1 METKKRTVE
10 VLLFGFLGRAV
21 GLLANQLSYSYF
33 FFISVYNLPK
43 TAKNTYCKTKSEVIM
58 QQTKTREAEMLEKIY
73 KNMKMGSDSMVNL
86 MPAAKDEEFKTL
98 MTAQLDG
105 YEKFAAQARDRLLT
119 VGGEPKEENVM
130 TKMWAS
136 VGMKMNTMMDSTTS
150 HLAEMIVEGS
160 TMGMTDT
167 IKVLRDY
174 ENTDVSETAMKLAK
188 DIIKFEEKNIEIM
201 KKHL

>member
-1 METKKRTVE
+1 
-10 VLLFGFLGRAV
+10 
-21 GLLANQLSYSYF
+21 
-33 FFISVYNLPK
+33 
-43 TAKNTYCKTKSEVIM
+43 M
-58 QQTKTREAEMLEKIY
+58 QQTKTRECEMLAKIY
-73 KNMKMGSDSMVNL
+73 KNMKMGSDSMINL
-86 MPAAKDEEFKTL
+86 MPSAKDNDFKKL

-105 YEKFAAQARDRLLT
+105 YESFASKARDALLKH
-119 VGGEPKEENVM
+119 GGEPKEENMM

-167 IKVLRDY
+167 IKILREY
-174 ENTDVSETAMKLAK
+174 ENTSVSEATLDLAK
-188 DIIKFEEKNIEIM
+188 DIIGFEEKNIEIM

>member
-1 METKKRTVE
+1 
-10 VLLFGFLGRAV
+10 
-21 GLLANQLSYSYF
+21 
-33 FFISVYNLPK
+33 
-43 TAKNTYCKTKSEVIM
+43 M
-58 QQTKTREAEMLEKIY
+58 QQVKTREAEMLEKIY

-86 MPAAKDEEFKTL
+86 MPAAKDSEFKSL
-98 MTAQLDG
+98 MSAQLDG
-105 YEKFAAQARDRLLT
+105 YEKFAAHARERLLNI
-119 VGGEPKEENVM
+119 GGEPKEENAM

-150 HLAEMIVEGS
+150 HLAEMIIEGS

-167 IKVLRDY
+167 IKILRDF
-174 ENTDVSETAMKLAK
+174 ENTDVSETAMKLCK

>member
-1 METKKRTVE
+1 
-10 VLLFGFLGRAV
+10 
-21 GLLANQLSYSYF
+21 
-33 FFISVYNLPK
+33 
-43 TAKNTYCKTKSEVIM
+43 M
-58 QQTKTREAEMLEKIY
+58 QQTKTREAEMLDKIY

-86 MPAAKDEEFKTL
+86 MPKAQDAEFKKL

-105 YEKFAAQARDRLLT
+105 YEKFASQARQKAIEA
-119 VGGEPKEENVM
+119 GGEPKEENVM

-174 ENTDVSETAMKLAK
+174 ENTDVSEYAMKLAK

>member
-1 METKKRTVE
+1 
-10 VLLFGFLGRAV
+10 
-21 GLLANQLSYSYF
+21 
-33 FFISVYNLPK
+33 
-43 TAKNTYCKTKSEVIM
+43 M
-58 QQTKTREAEMLEKIY
+58 QQTKTREAEMLDKIY

-86 MPAAKDEEFKTL
+86 MPKVEDAEFKKL

-105 YEKFAAQARDRLLT
+105 YEKFASQARERLIE
-119 VGGEPKEENVM
+119 VGGEPKEENIM

-136 VGMKMNTMMDSTTS
+136 VGMKMNTMIDSTSS

-167 IKVLRDY
+167 IKVLREY
-174 ENTDVSETAMKLAK
+174 ENTDVSESAMKLAK

>member
-1 METKKRTVE
+1 
-10 VLLFGFLGRAV
+10 
-21 GLLANQLSYSYF
+21 
-33 FFISVYNLPK
+33 
-43 TAKNTYCKTKSEVIM
+43 M
-58 QQTKTREAEMLEKIY
+58 QQVKTREVEMLEKIY

-86 MPAAKDEEFKTL
+86 MPSAKDDEFKSL

-105 YEKFAAQARDRLLT
+105 YEKFASQARQRLLEF
-119 VGGEPKEENVM
+119 GGEPKEENMM

-174 ENTDVSETAMKLAK
+174 ENTDVSETAMKLCK

>member
-1 METKKRTVE
+1 
-10 VLLFGFLGRAV
+10 
-21 GLLANQLSYSYF
+21 
-33 FFISVYNLPK
+33 
-43 TAKNTYCKTKSEVIM
+43 M
-58 QQTKTREAEMLEKIY
+58 QQTKTRECEMLAKIY
-73 KNMKMGSDSMVNL
+73 KNMKMGSDSMINL
-86 MPAAKDEEFKTL
+86 MPSAKDDEFKKL

-105 YEKFAAQARDRLLT
+105 YERFAARAREALLCE
-119 VGGEPKEENVM
+119 GGEPKEENAM

-167 IKVLRDY
+167 IKVLREY
-174 ENTDVSETAMKLAK
+174 ENTNVSEATLKLAK
-188 DIIKFEEKNIEIM
+188 EIIKFEENNIEIM

>member
-1 METKKRTVE
+1 
-10 VLLFGFLGRAV
+10 
-21 GLLANQLSYSYF
+21 
-33 FFISVYNLPK
+33 
-43 TAKNTYCKTKSEVIM
+43 M
-58 QQTKTREAEMLEKIY
+58 QQTKTREVEMLEKIY

-86 MPAAKDEEFKTL
+86 MPSAKDDEFKSL

-105 YEKFAAQARDRLLT
+105 YESFASQARSRLLEF
-119 VGGEPKEENVM
+119 GGEPKEENMM

-150 HLAEMIVEGS
+150 HLADMIVEGS

-167 IKVLRDY
+167 IKVLREY